1 MFTCAY
7 VSVRPFVSSDRRFIV
22 PVVMAVLRSICIS
35 AAAVCDAIVAAYLFR
50 SLCLRSIFAYLLH
63 YYNRKS
69 VDSDGR
75 VALHRKI
82 QINK

>member
-35 AAAVCDAIVAAYLFR
+35 KRDAIVAAYLFR